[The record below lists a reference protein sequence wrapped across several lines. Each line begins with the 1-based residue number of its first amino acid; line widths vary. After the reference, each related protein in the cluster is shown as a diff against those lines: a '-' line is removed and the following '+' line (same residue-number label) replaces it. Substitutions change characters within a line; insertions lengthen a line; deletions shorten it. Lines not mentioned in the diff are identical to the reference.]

1 MLKIRPGALAD
12 LEAMQDLFV
21 YTIRAVCS
29 KDYTP
34 PQIEMW
40 TASVQNKA
48 RWADKIRSQY
58 LLISEINST
67 MVGFA
72 SLDKIDY
79 FDLLYVHADYQ
90 SQGIA
95 TQLANQIELEAK
107 RQGAKKIK
115 SDVSKTAYGFFV
127 KRGYKLIS
135 ENQLSILHVPI
146 TNFKMTKELNSI

>member
-1 MLKIRPGALAD
+1 MINVRPGTLAD
-12 LEAMQDLFV
+12 MEAMQNLFV
-21 YTIRAVCS
+21 HTIRSVCS

-34 PQIEMW
+34 SQIEAW
-40 TASVQNKA
+40 TASVHNKV

-58 LLISEINST
+58 FLIGEINSIL
-67 MVGFA
+67 VGFA
-72 SLDKIDY
+72 SLDSFDY
-79 FDLLYVHADYQ
+79 FDLLYIHADYQ

-95 TQLANQIELEAK
+95 TQLANRIELEAK

-115 SDVSKTAYGFFV
+115 SDVSKTAYGFFA

-135 ENQLSILHVPI
+135 ENQLTILHVPI